1 MQCGAFTTG
10 QHEIM
15 QHVQPNSFADSCNAQ
30 RPDYRWRLGLVR
42 VGAQRPDVLE
52 AGACVRMYVCRQ
64 ADRCASKQEGRQTEQ
79 VCTRCPETLLAGY
92 PLREQLHNRS
102 EYGGSLTL
110 MAGLCRG

>member
-1 MQCGAFTTG
+1 MQCPEA
-10 QHEIM
+10 
-15 QHVQPNSFADSCNAQ
+15 
-30 RPDYRWRLGLVR
+30 RLS
-42 VGAQRPDVLE
+42 LE